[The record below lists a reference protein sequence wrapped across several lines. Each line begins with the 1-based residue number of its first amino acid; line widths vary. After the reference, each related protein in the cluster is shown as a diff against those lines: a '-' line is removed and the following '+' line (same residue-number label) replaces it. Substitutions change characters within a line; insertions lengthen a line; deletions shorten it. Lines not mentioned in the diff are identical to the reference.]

1 MIPIHPRIVH
11 FPVALLIT
19 AAAFGILALIFKSKR
34 SMFREV
40 LIWDLT
46 LGVAGTLVAIISG
59 LIEEKTLAHNDAIHS
74 IMEAHKLL
82 GFIFSGIFLVLWL
95 WMIVRKSKMKTYEF
109 TGVVVILIITAGLL
123 AYSAHLGGKMVYQEG
138 AGVAPMEAIISHEEH
153 QHIHIGDEKDMHPE
167 HAPVDTIKALP
178 DYSEPS
184 STEAEDSGHKH
195 EHDHDSHDH

>member
-34 SMFREV
+34 NMFREI

-46 LGVAGTLVAIISG
+46 LGVASTLIAIISG

-74 IMEAHKLL
+74 IMNIHKLL
-82 GFIFSGIFLVLWL
+82 GFILSGIFLVAWL

-109 TGVVVILIITAGLL
+109 TGVVVILVLTAGLL
-123 AYSAHLGGKMVYQEG
+123 GYSAHLGGKMVYQEG
-138 AGVAPMEAIISHEEH
+138 AGVVPMETIISKEEH
-153 QHIHIGDEKDMHPE
+153 QHIPVGDEKDIHLE
-167 HAPVDTIKALP
+167 HALSDTIKVSP
-178 DYSEPS
+178 DYTEPPTS
-184 STEAEDSGHKH
+184 EAEEPDHTH
-195 EHDHDSHDH
+195 EHDHDSHEH